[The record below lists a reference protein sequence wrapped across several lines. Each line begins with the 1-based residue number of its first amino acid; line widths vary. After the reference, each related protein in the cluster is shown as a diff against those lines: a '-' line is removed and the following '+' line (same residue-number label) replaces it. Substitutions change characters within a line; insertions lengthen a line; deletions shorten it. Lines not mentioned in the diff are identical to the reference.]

1 MQLPLIAMRVPRWN
15 DSRTCRK
22 LNTYLDLLYLISL
35 NKANKVLDHILIL
48 PHRFRYKVYKQSQE
62 ELEKRSLEHRLFGK
76 WLHQSYIASKNGINA

>member
-22 LNTYLDLLYLISL
+22 LNTLLDLLYLISL
-35 NKANKVLDHILIL
+35 SKANKVVLDHILIL
-48 PHRFRYKVYKQSQE
+48 PHKFRYKVCKKSQE

-76 WLHQSYIASKNGINA
+76 WLHQTR